1 MDEAAVDAGSWWHCE
16 DVKWI
21 KLAQDDEWW
30 RDLVV
35 IEMNLWVL
43 QKDGKFWSVEQRLDS
58 YQWRIVICGIRIR
71 HCFKQ
76 NSGSAYQSL
85 LRTNWQ
91 TKCTMCL
98 RVTLYWGY
106 LIVLWLFHLVC
117 ILYCG
122 CFNWFCNVW
131 LCVYVVV
138 LRCVSV
144 LVICVLVFTVFLYC
158 LYCVF
163 VLFRLCIFILICF
176 VCTSVRTNATDWQ
189 LNCNNNNNNNN
200 IYYLFCLYWC
210 KD

>member
-131 LCVYVVV
+131 LCVYGGVLQCVVV
-138 LRCVSV
+138 CTCGCFVMCECFGNMWTCIYCV
-144 LVICVLVFTVFLYC
+144 LYC

-163 VLFRLCIFILICF
+163 VLFRLRIFIHICF
-176 VCTSVRTNATDWQ
+176 VCTNVRATATEWQ
-189 LNCNNNNNNNN
+189 LNC
-200 IYYLFCLYWC
+200 I
-210 KD
+210 